1 MEQYLLAKINNP
13 FEDTYYD
20 QYDPNLLKQEAR

>member
-1 MEQYLLAKINNP
+1 MEQYLLAKAHKP

-20 QYDPNLLKQEAR
+20 RYDPNRLKQEAR